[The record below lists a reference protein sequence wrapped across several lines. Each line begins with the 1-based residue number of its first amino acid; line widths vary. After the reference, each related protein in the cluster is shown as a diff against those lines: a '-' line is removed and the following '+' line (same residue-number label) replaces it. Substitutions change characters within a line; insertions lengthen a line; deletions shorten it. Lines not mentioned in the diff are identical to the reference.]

1 MAAKYL
7 FSAKITSVQVSKSSS
22 ILAFILLL
30 NFTDIAQGQYRSPH
44 ITEHPTS
51 MTVPKN
57 EPLTLN
63 CKADG
68 IPEPEIKWYK
78 NGILVPT
85 APKNPE
91 SHRVILPTGSL
102 FFLRVIQNK
111 KEHDGGTYWC
121 EATNKVGSARSK
133 NATLEVAVLRDD
145 FRLMPVDTRVASGD
159 TAILKCIP
167 PRGNPKPRLI
177 WLKNGQPLASERDDR
192 WHVTEVGSLV
202 IEAVQ
207 KSDEANYVCRA
218 ENMVGSRDSDSIR
231 LNVHGKHAFF
241 LLLRIIKGQVISK
254 ANFLALI

>member
-1 MAAKYL
+1 MNSVEIFLLASERYL
-7 FSAKITSVQVSKSSS
+7 VQVMRALIFARSVHLHICLYLCVLHFYLVIENYPFNFFIS
-22 ILAFILLL
+22 IS
-30 NFTDIAQGQYRSPH
+30 GQYRSPH

-85 APKNPE
+85 APTNPE

-133 NATLEVAVLRDD
+133 NATLEVA
-145 FRLMPVDTRVASGD
+145 
-159 TAILKCIP
+159 
-167 PRGNPKPRLI
+167 GNL
-177 WLKNGQPLASERDDR
+177 
-192 WHVTEVGSLV
+192 
-202 IEAVQ
+202 
-207 KSDEANYVCRA
+207 
-218 ENMVGSRDSDSIR
+218 SI
-231 LNVHGKHAFF
+231 
-241 LLLRIIKGQVISK
+241 
-254 ANFLALI
+254 